1 MSFDQLFRAD
11 ECQALEFKA
20 IFETGRL
27 LRADLEQALIN
38 KLQRFLRELGKRL
51 DIVARQMSRAEREQ
65 LWLAEEKE
73 VREDVF

>member
-1 MSFDQLFRAD
+1 MSFDQLRLGG
-11 ECQALEFKA
+11 ECQALEFKT

-65 LWLAEEKE
+65 LWLAEQKE

>member
-1 MSFDQLFRAD
+1 MSFDQLLLAG
-11 ECQALEFKA
+11 ECQALEFKV

-27 LRADLEQALIN
+27 LRADLELALVN

-65 LWLAEEKE
+65 LWLAEQNE

>member
-1 MSFDQLFRAD
+1 MSFDQLLLAG
-11 ECQALEFKA
+11 ECQALEFKT

-51 DIVARQMSRAEREQ
+51 DIVARKMSRAEREQ
-65 LWLAEEKE
+65 LWLAEQNE

>member
-1 MSFDQLFRAD
+1 MSFDQLLRAD
-11 ECQALEFKA
+11 ECQALEFKT

-65 LWLAEEKE
+65 LWLAEQKE